1 MTAQRNQ
8 GITFAAPAAIE
19 IRRRPCCP
27 VDVATHTV
35 AVFRAGG
42 GADLEVAADERP
54 AVKRELIE
62 MWLAERN
69 AFVETV
75 VEDMR
80 TRN

>member
-1 MTAQRNQ
+1 MSQLTK
-8 GITFAAPAAIE
+8 
-19 IRRRPCCP
+19 
-27 VDVATHTV
+27 V
-35 AVFRAGG
+35 AVQWVGG

-62 MWLAERN
+62 MWHAERN